1 MNFSNFEANHLTLD
15 AISAIVAC
23 IELYQTKVKR
33 IIFENCSIDPEKAKA
48 FRLILTN
55 PVKNIMVAN
64 FDKNQLG
71 D

>member
-1 MNFSNFEANHLTLD
+1 MTLD

-33 IIFENCSIDPEKAKA
+33 IVFENCSIDPEKAKT

-71 D
+71 DQGLDHIV